1 MGVEVPKLVRR
12 LREVFSSSSPPSSQ
26 QQINEP
32 ARNHESLDWPPA
44 GPVTALPQAKQ
55 LTRRTGWT
63 LEWDVRR
70 STVTVQ
76 EGPEGEKWSVGV
88 GELPPNVQEI
98 IALGGLE
105 SWVRKEIR
113 GTT

>member
-12 LREVFSSSSPPSSQ
+12 PREVFSSSAPSSSQ

-32 ARNHESLDWPPA
+32 AQNRGSLDSPPL
-44 GPVTALPQAKQ
+44 GPVTASPQAKQ

-70 STVTVQ
+70 STVTIQ
-76 EGPEGEKWSVGV
+76 EGPGGEKWSVRV
-88 GELPPNVQEI
+88 SELPPDVREI

-105 SWVRKEIR
+105 SWVRKEIG
-113 GTT
+113 GTM